1 MDMVIHSIHS
11 QYNISMIGSIV
22 DIALNCAA
30 SLLRIELV
38 HQCPGP
44 GGGQLVHV
52 VEGILMVSWT
62 VALHLPPPPSS
73 LPSTV

>member
-30 SLLRIELV
+30 SLLCIELV
-38 HQCPGP
+38 HQGQGP
-44 GGGQLVHV
+44 GGG
-52 VEGILMVSWT
+52 
-62 VALHLPPPPSS
+62 
-73 LPSTV
+73 